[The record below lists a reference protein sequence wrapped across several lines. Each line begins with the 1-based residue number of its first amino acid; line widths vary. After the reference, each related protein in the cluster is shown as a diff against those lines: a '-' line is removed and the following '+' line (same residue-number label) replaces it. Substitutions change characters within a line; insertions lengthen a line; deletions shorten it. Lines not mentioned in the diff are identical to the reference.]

1 MFKKTLVALA
11 LSGLSTAA
19 LAADVTGANDQVSV
33 EGALNAGELVVD
45 PTVTPAK
52 TDITAP
58 AFKQGSEYIVND
70 VVAITVSGAKFDT
83 TVDPVLSTSGTN
95 ATFAFVDYQGDNV
108 ARFRVSTAN
117 SAKGDTLTLT
127 KFTIDTEGATAK
139 TKVSFSSKA
148 ISVNPSIGEYDKS
161 KATSTAPAF
170 TYVSQLT
177 AELTKFNGI
186 ITTSKGRQEFTDG
199 LKDVLTVDLTN
210 NSGAK
215 VPLTFTKLTHVL
227 KGSDFSF
234 AMDFD
239 ADKDGK
245 LSAAELGNAL
255 TIASTAGATADT
267 FAAKLNDNMTELT
280 ITQTIDS
287 NTAEVDSFSV
297 TANVKGQ
304 AAKGSVL
311 TKQSFT
317 IESTAVTASTG
328 TASIP
333 AASAGAWTLDG
344 SSDDIELM
352 PFGTEYAQSI
362 TVANRGTVEGAITV
376 TLKAEGKT
384 YTKELTQMA
393 AANSVTNISL
403 EVAAFA
409 KESGIT
415 GNAHVNVVVNAPKD
429 NIGVKG
435 VYYHKAS
442 ADRVLTY

>member
-11 LSGLSTAA
+11 LTGLSTAA
-19 LAADVTGANDQVSV
+19 LAADVTGADQKVSL
-33 EGALNAGELVVD
+33 EGVAVSGELTQAD
-45 PTVTPAK
+45 LTNPEF
-52 TDITAP
+52 I
-58 AFKQGSEYIVND
+58 QGAEYIVND
-70 VVAITVSGAKFDT
+70 VVAITVTGAKFDT
-83 TVDPVLSTSGTN
+83 SVDPVLSTNRTTG
-95 ATFAFVDYQGDNV
+95 APTFAFVDFQGDNV
-108 ARFRVSTAN
+108 ARFRVSTNN
-117 SAKGDTLTLT
+117 SPKGDTLSLSTFTL
-127 KFTIDTEGATAK
+127 DTSDAVAK
-139 TKVSFSSKA
+139 GKVSFSSKA
-148 ISVNPSIGEYDKS
+148 ISVNPSIGDYDAS

-177 AELTKFNGI
+177 SDLTKFDGV
-186 ITTSKGRQEFTDG
+186 ITTSKGRQEFTTG
-199 LKDVLTVDLTN
+199 LSDVLTVDLANAT
-210 NSGAK
+210 SSIK
-215 VPLTFTKLTHVL
+215 PLTFTKLTHVL

-234 AMDFD
+234 AMDYD
-239 ADKDGK
+239 ANKDGK

-255 TIASTAGATADT
+255 TIATKEGTAANQDT

-280 ITQTIDS
+280 ITQTID
-287 NTAEVDSFSV
+287 TAGTKNVDSFTV

-304 AAKGSVL
+304 TAKGSVL

-317 IESTAVTASTG
+317 FESTAVTASTG
-328 TASIP
+328 SASIA

-384 YTKELTQMA
+384 YTKELTQVA

-415 GNAHVNVVVNAPKD
+415 GNAHVNVVVNAPSG

>member
-19 LAADVTGANDQVSV
+19 LAASVTGADQKVSL
-33 EGALNAGELVVD
+33 EGVAVVGELTQAD
-45 PTVTPAK
+45 LTN
-52 TDITAP
+52 P
-58 AFKQGSEYIVND
+58 AFVQGAEYIVND
-70 VVAITVSGAKFDT
+70 VIAITVTGAKFDT
-83 TVDPVLSTSGTN
+83 TVDPVL
-95 ATFAFVDYQGDNV
+95 ATDNKGGATTPASFAFVDFQGDNV

-117 SAKGDTLTLT
+117 SAKGDTLTLST
-127 KFTIDTEGATAK
+127 FTLDTSDAVAK
-139 TKVSFSSKA
+139 GKVSFSSKA
-148 ISVNPSIGEYDKS
+148 ISVNPSIGDYDAS
-161 KATSTAPAF
+161 KATSTAPAY

-177 AELTKFNGI
+177 SDLTKFDGV
-186 ITTSKGRQEFTDG
+186 ITTSKGRQQFATDP

-210 NSGAK
+210 VSSLK
-215 VPLTFTKLTHVL
+215 PLTFTKLTHVL

-234 AMDFD
+234 AMDYD

-245 LSAAELGNAL
+245 LSSAELGNAL
-255 TIASTAGATADT
+255 TVATKATANADT

-280 ITQTIDS
+280 ITQTVDTDIDS
-287 NTAEVDSFSV
+287 FTV

-317 IESTAVTASTG
+317 FETTATTATTG
-328 TASIP
+328 SASIA

-362 TVANRGTVEGAITV
+362 TVANRGSVEGAITV

-415 GNAHVNVVVNAPKD
+415 GNAHVNVVVNAPSG

-442 ADRVLTY
+442 ADRKSVV